1 MYSDM
6 WSAFLTLCF
15 IPLGS
20 SLTKSQ
26 STLQWTTHP
35 STQTVETGNTVSF
48 RCSATY
54 ERKILKYHW
63 QHESATIQAD
73 SEPRFTVQADGTLVI
88 TNVKVEDRGT
98 YQCYVTRE
106 GRDKILGRS
115 NVATLTVKGKL
126 AQAIRTLLSRDF
138 QGRNFACPAGFI
150 AFVHY
155 WDFWWFIFRFLS
167 WV

>member
-1 MYSDM
+1 M
-6 WSAFLTLCF
+6 TCGVRF

-35 STQTVETGNTVSF
+35 STQTVETGTTVSF

-54 ERKILKYHW
+54 ERKALKYHW
-63 QHESATIQAD
+63 QHQSATIQAD
-73 SEPRFTVQADGTLVI
+73 SEPRFTIQADGTLVI

-106 GRDKILGRS
+106 GRDKILGSS
-115 NVATLTVKGKL
+115 NIATLTVKGKL
-126 AQAIRTLLSRDF
+126 A
-138 QGRNFACPAGFI
+138 
-150 AFVHY
+150 
-155 WDFWWFIFRFLS
+155 
-167 WV
+167 